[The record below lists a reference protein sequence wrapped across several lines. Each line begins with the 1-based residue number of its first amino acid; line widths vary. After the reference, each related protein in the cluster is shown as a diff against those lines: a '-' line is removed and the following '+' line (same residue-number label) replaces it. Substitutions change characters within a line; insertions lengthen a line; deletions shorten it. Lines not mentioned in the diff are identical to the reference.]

1 MIETA
6 EETMLHDITRERS
19 ALVFIE
25 FQQEWLSK
33 DGILQQRLI
42 KDREPFRAAVENGA
56 KIIESARANGWTV
69 VHAGLDL
76 SADPNY
82 LIFNGGQNV
91 LGLRQAIPRAGTW
104 RNGGIERPAPF
115 APLEGEFTVSGRS
128 GASVLKNSTL
138 DPFLRNRR
146 IDTLFFM
153 GFATHVCVESSLR
166 EAHDMGYNGYLVED
180 ACAAFERAQHEHV
193 RKHVVHHFG
202 AETDTAELT
211 AFMEG

>member
-1 MIETA
+1 
-6 EETMLHDITRERS
+6 MLHDITKGRS

-25 FQQEWLSK
+25 FQQEWLAG

-42 KDREPFRAAVENGA
+42 KDREPFLASIENGA
-56 KIIESARANGWTV
+56 KVMESARANGWTV

-76 SADPNY
+76 SADPGY
-82 LIFNGGQNV
+82 LIFNGGRGV
-91 LGLRQAIPRAGTW
+91 LGLRQAIPQAGTW
-104 RNGGIERPAPF
+104 QREGAGRVAPF
-115 APLEGEFTVSGRS
+115 APLEGEFVVAGRS

-146 IDTLFFM
+146 IDTLFLM

-166 EAHDMGYNGYLVED
+166 EAHDMGYNAYMVED
-180 ACAAFERAQHEHV
+180 ACAAFERVQHEHV

-202 AETDTAELT
+202 AETNTAELT
-211 AFMEG
+211 AFIEG

>member
-1 MIETA
+1 
-6 EETMLHDITRERS
+6 MLHDITRERS

-25 FQQEWLSK
+25 FQREWLAEDSVLRQK
-33 DGILQQRLI
+33 VI
-42 KDREPFRAAVENGA
+42 KDREPFRAATENGA
-56 KIIESARANGWTV
+56 RIIQSARANGWTV

-76 SADPNY
+76 NADPGY
-82 LIFNGGQNV
+82 LIFNGGDGV

-104 RNGGIERPAPF
+104 RGDGADRPAPF
-115 APLEGEFTVSGRS
+115 APLQGEFVVSGRS

-146 IDTLFFM
+146 IDTLFLM

-166 EAHDMGYNGYLVED
+166 EAHDMGYNAYLVED

-193 RKHVVHHFG
+193 RKHVVRHFG
-202 AETDTAELT
+202 AETNTAELT
-211 AFMEG
+211 AFMGG

>member
-1 MIETA
+1 
-6 EETMLHDITRERS
+6 MLYDIDKERS

-25 FQQEWLSK
+25 FQNEWLS
-33 DGILQQRLI
+33 DEGILQRRVI
-42 KDREPFRAAVENGA
+42 KDLDAFRDAVRTGA
-56 KIIESARANGWTV
+56 RIIESARSNGWTV

-76 SADPNY
+76 RDDPDY
-82 LIFNGGQNV
+82 LLFNGGRDV
-91 LGLRQAIPRAGTW
+91 LGLRGAIPRAGTW
-104 RNGGIERPAPF
+104 RDKGVERPAPF
-115 APLEGEFTVSGRS
+115 APLRGEFVVAGRS

-146 IDTLFFM
+146 IDTLFLM

-166 EAHDMGYNGYLVED
+166 EAHDMGYNAYLVED

-202 AETDTAELT
+202 AETNGAELI
-211 AFMEG
+211 ARMEG

>member
-1 MIETA
+1 
-6 EETMLHDITRERS
+6 MLHDITRERS

-82 LIFNGGQNV
+82 LIFNGGKDV

-104 RNGGIERPAPF
+104 RDEGIDRPAPF

>member
-1 MIETA
+1 M

-25 FQQEWLSK
+25 FQQEWISD
-33 DGILQQRLI
+33 DGILQQRVI
-42 KDREPFRAAVENGA
+42 KDREPFRAAVANGA
-56 KIIESARANGWTV
+56 RIIESARANGWTV

-76 SADPNY
+76 SADPDY

-91 LGLRQAIPRAGTW
+91 LGLRQAIPGAGTW
-104 RNGGIERPAPF
+104 RGKGADRAAPF
-115 APLEGEFTVSGRS
+115 APLKGEFVVTGRS

-153 GFATHVCVESSLR
+153 GFVTHVCVESSLR

-193 RKHVVHHFG
+193 RKHVVHHFW
-202 AETDTAELT
+202 AETNTAELT
-211 AFMEG
+211 ALMEG